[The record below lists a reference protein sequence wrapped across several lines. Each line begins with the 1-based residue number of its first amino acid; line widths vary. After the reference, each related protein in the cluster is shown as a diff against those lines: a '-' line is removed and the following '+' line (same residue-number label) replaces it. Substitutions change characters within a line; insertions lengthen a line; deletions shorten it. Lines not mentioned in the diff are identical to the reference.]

1 METNNQSDNQKEHEK
16 KHLNCCEE
24 VTPPRSM
31 LIITDLP
38 VELIVLVLDY
48 IPLCDKYN
56 ASMSCHLL
64 YEAFNHPL
72 LWRTQEFMVTAAQ
85 TTFDFCMARIS
96 PNAPNILTFGFSLK
110 L

>member
-1 METNNQSDNQKEHEK
+1 MEGKENQTEELCSFETQLTTNNKCNEKENVETNNQSDNQKEHEK

-38 VELIVLVLDY
+38 VELIVLVFDY

-64 YEAFNHPL
+64 Y
-72 LWRTQEFMVTAAQ
+72 
-85 TTFDFCMARIS
+85 IS
-96 PNAPNILTFGFSLK
+96 YGKHFL
-110 L
+110 